1 MNKGLKA
8 AIGAGVITVILV
20 VAGSVYYVS
29 KNSTKA
35 EETVKN
41 YFELLND
48 KDYAGMYE
56 LLSAESK
63 SEISEEDFITRNK
76 NIYEGIDAENIEVS
90 IKDNSKDKGEV
101 TVSYDTKM
109 NTAAGDLEF
118 SNSVKAVKGD
128 SKKYELEWSSNMI
141 FPDLDDDN
149 KVRIN
154 TIKGRRGSILDRNG
168 VVLAQDG
175 SAANVGIVPGKLLE
189 KENAITQ
196 IASILG
202 MSVYDINTKLN
213 ASYVNDNT
221 FVPLK
226 TISNSDAETKSKLL
240 QIKGIQ
246 INDKEARIYPFAE
259 STAHL
264 TGYVQAVTADDLKEF
279 SGKGYN
285 SNSVIGKSGLE
296 KLYEDTLK
304 ACDGSEI
311 YITDDKGN
319 KKTTLISKEVQDGQ
333 DVKLTIDMS
342 LQNNLYTQLASDK
355 GCAVAMNPNT
365 GEVLSLVSTPSYNP
379 NDFVLG
385 MSNDEWNS
393 LNNDENKPLYNRF
406 KATFA
411 PGSTFK
417 PITAVIGL
425 ETKVLNP
432 NDDKNISGLSWQKD
446 SSWGSYNVT
455 RVSSYENANLQNA
468 LVYSDNI
475 YFAMAALDIG
485 KDNYVDRLKNF
496 GFDEELPFVF
506 GLTKSS
512 YGSMDTEVKLADSGY
527 GQAEIMVNPVHLAA
541 MYTMFSNDGNMI
553 KPYLEY
559 KQTPSGEVYKENVA
573 SKDTVNTVVNDMIQ
587 VVENP
592 GGTAHAAQI
601 PGINIAAKTG
611 TAEIKVSQDDT
622 TGTETGW
629 FAAFTTNKNNNNL
642 LVVSMAEDVK
652 DKGGSHHLVPIV
664 KTVMETYYKN

>member
-20 VAGSVYYVS
+20 IAGSVYYVS

-56 LLSAESK
+56 LLSTESK

-90 IKDNSKDKGEV
+90 IKDNSNDKGEV

-189 KENAITQ
+189 KENAVTQ

-202 MSVYDINTKLN
+202 MSVDDINTKLN

-311 YITDDKGN
+311 YITDNKGN

-333 DVKLTIDMS
+333 DVKLTIDIN
-342 LQNNLYTQLASDK
+342 LQNNLYNQLASDK

-425 ETKVLNP
+425 ETKALNP
-432 NDDKNISGLSWQKD
+432 NEDKNISGLSWQKD

-455 RVSSYENANLQNA
+455 RVESYENANLQNA

-485 KDNYVDRLKNF
+485 KDNYVDKLKNF
-496 GFDEELPFVF
+496 GFDEELPFAF

-541 MYTMFSNDGNMI
+541 MYTMFSNGGNMI

-559 KQTPSGEVYKENVA
+559 KQAPSGEVYKENVA
-573 SKDTVNTVVNDMIQ
+573 SKDTINTVVNDMIQ

-592 GGTAHAAQI
+592 GGTAHVAQI
-601 PGINIAAKTG
+601 PGISIAAKTG
-611 TAEIKVSQDDT
+611 TAEIKASQDDT

-629 FAAFTTNKNNNNL
+629 FAALTTNKNNNNL
-642 LVVSMAEDVK
+642 LIVSMAEDVK

-664 KTVMETYYKN
+664 KTVMENYYKN

>member
-20 VAGSVYYVS
+20 IAGSVYYVS

-56 LLSAESK
+56 LLSTESK

-189 KENAITQ
+189 KENAVTQ

-202 MSVYDINTKLN
+202 MSVDDINTKLN

-333 DVKLTIDMS
+333 DVKLTIDIS

-425 ETKVLNP
+425 ETKALNP
-432 NDDKNISGLSWQKD
+432 NEDKNISGLSWQKD

-455 RVSSYENANLQNA
+455 RVESYENANLQNA

-485 KDNYVDRLKNF
+485 KDNYVDKLKNF
-496 GFDEELPFVF
+496 GFDEELPFAF

-541 MYTMFSNDGNMI
+541 MYTMFSNGGNMI

-559 KQTPSGEVYKENVA
+559 KQAPSGEVYKENVA
-573 SKDTVNTVVNDMIQ
+573 SKDTINTVVNDMIQ

-601 PGINIAAKTG
+601 PGISIAAKTG
-611 TAEIKVSQDDT
+611 TAEIKASQDDT

-629 FAAFTTNKNNNNL
+629 FAALTTNKNNNNL
-642 LVVSMAEDVK
+642 LIVSMAEDVK

>member
-20 VAGSVYYVS
+20 IAGSVYYVS

-56 LLSAESK
+56 LLSTESK

-425 ETKVLNP
+425 ETKALNP

-601 PGINIAAKTG
+601 SGISIAAKTG

>member
-20 VAGSVYYVS
+20 IAGSVYYVS

-118 SNSVKAVKGD
+118 SNLVKAVKGD

-425 ETKVLNP
+425 ETKALNP

-455 RVSSYENANLQNA
+455 RVESYENANLQNA

-485 KDNYVDRLKNF
+485 KDNYVDKLKNF

-541 MYTMFSNDGNMI
+541 MYTMFSNGGNMI

-601 PGINIAAKTG
+601 PGISIAAKTG

>member
-20 VAGSVYYVS
+20 IAGSVYYVS

-56 LLSAESK
+56 LLSTESK

-189 KENAITQ
+189 KENAVTQ

-202 MSVYDINTKLN
+202 MSVDDINTKLN

-333 DVKLTIDMS
+333 DVKLTIDIS

-425 ETKVLNP
+425 ETKALNP
-432 NDDKNISGLSWQKD
+432 NEDKNISGLSWQKD

-455 RVSSYENANLQNA
+455 RVESYENANLQNA

-485 KDNYVDRLKNF
+485 KDNYVDKLKNF
-496 GFDEELPFVF
+496 GFDEELPFAF

-541 MYTMFSNDGNMI
+541 MYTMFSNGGNMI

-559 KQTPSGEVYKENVA
+559 KQAPSGEVYKENVA
-573 SKDTVNTVVNDMIQ
+573 SKDTINTVVNDMIQ

-601 PGINIAAKTG
+601 PGISIAAKTG
-611 TAEIKVSQDDT
+611 TAEIKTSQDDT

-629 FAAFTTNKNNNNL
+629 FAALTTNKNNNNL
-642 LVVSMAEDVK
+642 LIVSMAEDVK

>member
-20 VAGSVYYVS
+20 IAGSVYYVS

-601 PGINIAAKTG
+601 SGISIAAKTG